1 MRGQAFVMEVVAQ
14 STSNDLTGTQY
25 TIHCSIRISVR
36 STESELRQEHGLG
49 GNDSPRQ
56 ELGAI

>member
-1 MRGQAFVMEVVAQ
+1 MEVVAQ